1 MPRVVL
7 TEGVIGHC
15 LSAAGYRGHADGGR
29 RLRRSTHHHQSGT
42 LRRLRWP
49 VVSVVHLSVAWC
61 VFVTSQ
67 STSTVWVSASL
78 SVFLSVQM
86 IIHTSMHFTSVLFLL
101 LLLVVLTSG
110 LMLQEHF
117 YGAQLL
123 QERSERVRR
132 LGVTQR
138 RRVHTSLKVVE
149 SSPRVFLLDGI
160 SRCLAYFYYV
170 RLLLRQTT
178 QTVSNIS
185 DFSAL
190 LEIACFTN
198 LQSDSAFRSEIIL

>member
-1 MPRVVL
+1 M
-7 TEGVIGHC
+7 
-15 LSAAGYRGHADGGR
+15 
-29 RLRRSTHHHQSGT
+29 
-42 LRRLRWP
+42 
-49 VVSVVHLSVAWC
+49 VHLSVAWC

-86 IIHTSMHFTSVLFLL
+86 IIYTSMHFTSVFFLL

-160 SRCLAYFYYV
+160 SHCLTYFLLCTIVATADNSNCQQYF
-170 RLLLRQTT
+170 RL
-178 QTVSNIS
+178 VCS
-185 DFSAL
+185 
-190 LEIACFTN
+190 
-198 LQSDSAFRSEIIL
+198 FRNCMFC